1 MAITPIPRT
10 QAYPFP
16 IEGVTRD
23 ANGVARYDGLPSSL
37 LEMLKA
43 QVDARPDT
51 EALVEL
57 GGRRLTYRQLWDAAV
72 LRLTHGPLSGRAQAG
87 RPGGGALPG
96 RDELG
101 AGVLGGSAGGRD
113 HGRGQHALGTARNR
127 VRAHSTRPR

>member
-23 ANGVARYDGLPSSL
+23 ANGVARYDGLPDSL
-37 LEMLKA
+37 LAMLKA

-57 GGRRLTYRQLWDAAV
+57 GGRRLTYRQLWDAAARV
-72 LRLTHGPLSGRAQAG
+72 
-87 RPGGGALPG
+87 
-96 RDELG
+96 
-101 AGVLGGSAGGRD
+101 AGGLHAAGLKPGDRVAVRYPAGTIMTLD
-113 HGRGQHALGTARNR
+113 H
-127 VRAHSTRPR
+127 RACF